1 VAKRITA
8 KELESGTN
16 LLFGGSVYYV
26 VKAEVELGTVTVFVR
41 ERGAKPFHFGLN
53 QMVSVEE

>member
-1 VAKRITA
+1 MAKRITA

-26 VKAEVELGTVTVFVR
+26 VKVEIEPSVVTVFVR

-53 QMVSVEE
+53 QFVSVEE